1 MFPLRTHWSSASSL
15 TASIQLPSTRQAPA
29 SHHHQY
35 SHHHLTPSPPYH
47 TITNITPSP
56 ISHCHHYH
64 TITIITPSDRENL
77 VTPDHYHTI
86 THHQVSHHHHGTH
99 LTCPPPP
106 SSTSTGP
113 PPLLAVLGKA
123 RFYISRYN
131 FKAAMDVLQRSVSTN
146 PAFLPGLIE
155 KMRVELANQQWDSAT
170 ETANR

>member
-1 MFPLRTHWSSASSL
+1 MRGWVDL
-15 TASIQLPSTRQAPA
+15 T
-29 SHHHQY
+29 
-35 SHHHLTPSPPYH
+35 
-47 TITNITPSP
+47 
-56 ISHCHHYH
+56 
-64 TITIITPSDRENL
+64 SDRENL
-77 VTPDHYHTI
+77 VKKSIKYFDDAIQRYVTATWPT
-86 THHQVSHHHHGTH
+86 GTH

>member
-15 TASIQLPSTRQAPA
+15 TASIQLPSTDR
-29 SHHHQY
+29 
-35 SHHHLTPSPPYH
+35 HLHH

-56 ISHCHHYH
+56 ISHHHQYHTVTISHHHYH
-64 TITIITPSDRENL
+64 TITIITPSPSPL
-77 VTPDHYHTI
+77 
-86 THHQVSHHHHGTH
+86 SHHLVKKSIKYFDDAIQRYVMAYWYTPH
-99 LTCPPPP
+99 LPPPP